1 MNNIE
6 FFGVHR
12 TLAQYNLLAQAWNI
26 DRSTTGK
33 RVIYTSNRGIR
44 ISDIAV
50 AANRAIN
57 DNDNDNYI
65 YVYILCGIH
74 GRQDGNNY
82 LQLGGTLI
90 QFNSLNRDLNNYQM
104 TNTSILVN
112 YSDERCY

>member
-57 DNDNDNYI
+57 DNYNYI
-65 YVYILCGIH
+65 CMYILCGIH